1 MKNIIIGVG
10 IIIVIGGVYFLGTKN
25 TGVNVE
31 SPLVTAPTSEES
43 SMETT
48 ATTTTTVKTDTTVVS
63 KPVVKTTT
71 KTASNNTL
79 RIGQKVLL
87 SGVNVTPNKVTY
99 DSRCAKDVQCI
110 QAGTVELGVLLE
122 SGNLSQNAIITL
134 GKPFYFAERQVTL
147 TSVTPS
153 KVSTK
158 TIQESEYRFSITVK

>member
-25 TGVNVE
+25 TGVKVE
-31 SPLVTAPTSEES
+31 APLITASTTTES
-43 SMETT
+43 STETT
-48 ATTTTTVKTDTTVVS
+48 ATTTTTIKTTTSVVN

-71 KTASNNTL
+71 KTSTNNTL
-79 RIGQKVLL
+79 RIGQRVLL
-87 SGVNVTPNKVTY
+87 NGVNVTPNKVTY

-122 SGNLSQNAIITL
+122 SGSLSQSVIITL